1 MNCFK
6 IYYTN
11 KGHIKNILF
20 YVVPLPPTLIC
31 NQIIIILY
39 VVMIFYYPHLHLF
52 FLLLLLGITDM
63 YRLSRM
69 LAYISSNITFTKLFG
84 CDINKKKERTLRLLL
99 LCCRLTKVIEQ
110 RRARK
115 KRKKKAREGI
125 HQPTKL
131 SR

>member
-1 MNCFK
+1 MNKRGKVFSDD
-6 IYYTN
+6 
-11 KGHIKNILF
+11 
-20 YVVPLPPTLIC
+20 VRS
-31 NQIIIILY
+31 Q
-39 VVMIFYYPHLHLF
+39 
-52 FLLLLLGITDM
+52 
-63 YRLSRM
+63 
-69 LAYISSNITFTKLFG
+69 KLFG